1 RGAEFSRRLPAEK
14 GDPMLARLLRL
25 IKSWVGYFIS
35 FGESPEVMLQQSI
48 QEMRETMPR
57 LNQILV
63 QTRAVVIQLGEDVSR
78 NAAEEKKLLGD
89 IKSLLQ
95 EGSPAARQVAE
106 EKAVRLAAVRAD
118 LASGQ
123 EKRETAQK
131 AYDNAVVQVEE
142 MKRRLKEKMEEA
154 QRAVQESRR
163 ADTMKK
169 AADALAQLDTYGVG
183 ATNEEFLGKVRQKS
197 AEAKAAV
204 EIATGGTQVEQA
216 KAERAARQAQAQTL
230 LSQLEVEMGL
240 KAPTPESAAQPSSVG
255 PREKIGS

>member
-1 RGAEFSRRLPAEK
+1 MF
-14 GDPMLARLLRL
+14 ARFLRL
-25 IKSWVGYFIS
+25 IKSWVGYFIA
-35 FGESPEVMLQQSI
+35 FGENPEVMLQQSI

-63 QTRAVVIQLGEDVSR
+63 QTRAVVIQLEEDVAR
-78 NAAEEKKLLGD
+78 NSSEEKRLLAD

-95 EGSPAARQVAE
+95 DGSPAARQVAE
-106 EKAVRLAAVRAD
+106 EKAMRLAAVRSD
-118 LASGQ
+118 LASAK
-123 EKRETAQK
+123 EKQDTAQK

-163 ADTMKK
+163 ADTLKK
-169 AADALAQLDTYGVG
+169 ASDALAQLETYGVG

-204 EIATGGTQVEQA
+204 EIATGGTQIEQA
-216 KAERAARQAQAQTL
+216 KAERAARQAQAKSL
-230 LSQLEVEMGL
+230 LSELEVEMGL
-240 KAPTPESAAQPSSVG
+240 KAPTPESVAQPSSIG
-255 PREKIGS
+255 PREKTRG